1 MKRNRTLYGIAKALI
16 CLFMLFSAYFSFTH
30 AADFAALGFP
40 NYFRIELSVA
50 KVIGAVILLVP
61 KVRARVKE
69 WIYAGFGITLFSALV
84 AHIASG
90 DPVSKIIFV
99 SVDATLFV
107 LAVVYVYRFEAASRS
122 IRSVF
127 SKQSDL

>member
-1 MKRNRTLYGIAKALI
+1 MKKNKILYGIAKGLI
-16 CLFMLFSAYFSFTH
+16 SLFMLFSAYFSFFH

-40 NYFRIELSVA
+40 NYFRIELSIL
-50 KVIGAVILLVP
+50 KVIGAIVLLIP
-61 KVRARVKE
+61 NIPARIKE
-69 WIYAGFGITLFSALV
+69 WIYAGFGITMFSALV

-107 LAVVYVYRFEAASRS
+107 LAVAYVYRYEAASLKTKPAY
-122 IRSVF
+122 
-127 SKQSDL
+127 SKPSNL